1 MSVRRGNPWW
11 LLALLPAIAAC
22 IIRAPYYLVVMG
34 TIGIDA
40 IAAVGLAITLRKAG
54 QPSLAQTTFM
64 AIGAYTA
71 SLLELNAHWP
81 LLAAGIA
88 GVAAAALAAWIIGA
102 ILLNLEGLYFAL
114 GTLALNAA
122 AVAIF
127 RNTGVFGNDAGLQDL
142 SPLRI
147 PGLSSDQAPTVVAWV
162 LAALGLSIAVRL
174 DRSRFGRGL
183 RMLRESVKVT
193 QSVGFDPASL
203 KRSAF
208 TLSGAYA
215 GVAGVLLTA
224 QLSVVNPSL
233 FSLGNSIALLAMVIT
248 GGEALLGTIGGAI
261 VIVVVHELSRS
272 WLQYAPVTLAG
283 GIDLLVN
290 GLVLILILRFWPRG
304 LASLGALIP
313 RRKRVAPA
321 PGSVLPEWPA
331 PLQTRSGAG
340 VPVLRARDVG
350 HRFGGVYAVDGA
362 SLAVVPGEIV
372 AVIGPNGAGKTT
384 LLSVIAGYHAIQR
397 GEVDLDGTPIDD
409 LPPFRRARRGVAATF
424 QHMEVV
430 QQMSVWE
437 NVLAAARHADRV
449 EGALAAVHLL
459 EMAERPV
466 SDLSF
471 GQQRMVELARVLA
484 RDETPRVLL
493 MDEPASGLSQPER
506 AVLAGV
512 IRRFA
517 SAGTA
522 VVLVEHDVAF
532 VARIADNILVL
543 DHGVPIAEGPP
554 QTLLREQVV
563 IDAYLGSA
571 AVQA

>member
-1 MSVRRGNPWW
+1 MSIRRANAWW
-11 LLALLPAIAAC
+11 LLALVPAVAAC

-81 LLAAGIA
+81 LAAAGIA
-88 GVAAAALAAWIIGA
+88 GIAVAALAAWIIGA

-127 RNTGVFGNDAGLQDL
+127 RNTGIFGNDAGLQDL
-142 SPLRI
+142 SPLRV

-162 LAALGLSIAVRL
+162 LAALGLYLAVRL

-183 RMLRESVKVT
+183 RMLRESAKVT

-215 GVAGVLLTA
+215 GAAGVLLTA

-283 GIDLLVN
+283 GIDLVVN

-304 LASLGALIP
+304 LTSIAALFSRRARGGAATAT
-313 RRKRVAPA
+313 VAPA
-321 PGSVLPEWPA
+321 VLD
-331 PLQTRSGAG
+331 G
-340 VPVLRARDVG
+340 VAAQDAKPVLQARDIG

-362 SLAVVPGEIV
+362 SLAVEAGQVV

-384 LLSVIAGYHAIQR
+384 LLSVIGGYHPIQR
-397 GEVDLDGTPIDD
+397 GEVDLGGAPVDD
-409 LPPFRRARRGVAATF
+409 LPPFRRARRGIAATF

-430 QQMSVWE
+430 QQMTVWE
-437 NVLAAARHADRV
+437 NVLAAGTHAERV
-449 EGALAAVHLL
+449 EPALAAVDLL
-459 EMAERPV
+459 GAAETLV

-517 SAGTA
+517 AAGTA

-532 VARIADNILVL
+532 VARIADRILVL
-543 DHGVPIAEGPP
+543 DHGVPIAEGEP

-571 AVQA
+571 TVHA

>member
-1 MSVRRGNPWW
+1 MTARRAAPWW
-11 LLALLPAIAAC
+11 LLTLIPAIAAC
-22 IIRAPYYLVVMG
+22 VVRAPYPLVVLG

-64 AIGAYTA
+64 AVGAYTA

-81 LLAAGIA
+81 LLPAGIA
-88 GVAAAALAAWIIGA
+88 GVAAAALAAWLFGA

-122 AVAIF
+122 AVAVF
-127 RNTGVFGNDAGLQDL
+127 RNAGVFGNDEGLQGL
-142 SPLRI
+142 AAFHI

-162 LAALGLSIAVRL
+162 LVAAGLYLATRL
-174 DRSRFGRGL
+174 DRARFGRGL
-183 RMLRESVKVT
+183 RMLRESAKVT

-208 TLSGAYA
+208 ALSGAYA

-233 FSLGNSIALLAMVIT
+233 FSLGNSIALVAMVIT
-248 GGEALLGTIGGAI
+248 GGESLLATVGGAV
-261 VIVVVHELSRS
+261 VIVLVHELSRS
-272 WLQYAPVTLAG
+272 SLQYAPVTLVG
-283 GIDLLVN
+283 GIDLIVN
-290 GLVLILILRFWPRG
+290 GLVLVVILRFWPQG
-304 LASLGALIP
+304 LTSFARRRSRRAEAPVEQRAVAAKPAALP
-313 RRKRVAPA
+313 VAQGTPML
-321 PGSVLPEWPA
+321 V
-331 PLQTRSGAG
+331 
-340 VPVLRARDVG
+340 ARDIG

-362 SLAVVPGEIV
+362 SLGVGAGEIL

-384 LLSVIAGYHAIQR
+384 LLTILGGYHPLQR
-397 GEVDLDGTPIDD
+397 GEVDLAGEPVDD
-409 LPPFRRARRGVAATF
+409 VAPFRRARRGVAATF

-430 QQMSVWE
+430 EQMSVRE
-437 NVLAAARHADRV
+437 NVLAAGTREEAVAPALGAVGLLDAAD
-449 EGALAAVHLL
+449 AY
-459 EMAERPV
+459 V
-466 SDLSF
+466 SELSF

-506 AVLAGV
+506 AVLADV
-512 IRRFA
+512 VRAFA
-517 SAGTA
+517 AAGTA

-532 VARIADNILVL
+532 VARLADRILVL
-543 DHGVPIAEGPP
+543 DHGVPIAEGVP

-571 AVQA
+571 AVPA